1 MLHPSA
7 RAGDPGS
14 FCVLIMA
21 ACSQQGDSSESES
34 CVLSVLSMGTTG
46 LHVVNS
52 ASSCHIGPEQAIIST
67 WRTADGTKSTRPTS
81 FKSVAVIRS
90 LVMILLILHL
100 KLTAKLLT
108 YF

>member
-7 RAGDPGS
+7 SAGDPGS

-34 CVLSVLSMGTTG
+34 CVLSVLSMGTIG

-52 ASSCHIGPEQAIIST
+52 ASTCHIGQELAIIST
-67 WRTADGTKSTRPTS
+67 WQS
-81 FKSVAVIRS
+81 FQPGV
-90 LVMILLILHL
+90 LLMEQNQPGLPVL
-100 KLTAKLLT
+100 NP
-108 YF
+108 